1 MDIST
6 IVGVVAALAIVFT
19 VQILEGGSPASI
31 ILIPSMLLVFG
42 GALMAGMAG
51 GILKDTVGVGKQLQR
66 AFLAKVTPP
75 VMLLDNI
82 VKLAERAR
90 REGLL
95 ALEDAVKTVEHA
107 FLKRGLTL
115 AIDGTDPDELHD
127 ILHAEVAAKKKAD
140 KAGAKIFENMGGY
153 APTIGII
160 GTVMGLVHVL
170 SNLSDAEALG
180 EPISAAFVATLWGV
194 LSANLIWLPIAARLQ
209 RLSAVEAEEMEL
221 VIDGVLAIQAGSNPR
236 LVAQKLRSLLPP
248 DEMRKAEE
256 AASSKSKKAA

>member
-6 IVGVVAALAIVFT
+6 IVGVVAALSIIFV

-31 ILIPSMLLVFG
+31 LLIPSILLVFG
-42 GALMAGMAG
+42 GAFAAGMAG
-51 GILKDTVGVGKQLQR
+51 GVLKDSIGIGAQLQK
-66 AFLAKVTPP
+66 AFLAKVIPP
-75 VMLLDNI
+75 NELVDSV

-95 ALEDAVKTVEHA
+95 ALEDAVKTVEHP
-107 FLKRGLTL
+107 FLKRGLQL
-115 AIDGTDPDELHD
+115 AIDGTDPEELHE

-140 KAGAKIFENMGGY
+140 KAAMKLFENMGGY

-170 SNLSDAEALG
+170 ANLDKPAGLG
-180 EPISAAFVATLWGV
+180 EAISAAFVATLWGV
-194 LSANLIWLPIAARLQ
+194 LSANVIWLPIAARLA
-209 RLSAVEAEEMEL
+209 RLSGIEAEEMEL

-248 DEMRKAEE
+248 DAAKKSE
-256 AASSKSKKAA
+256 ASNTKKAA

>member
-19 VQILEGGSPASI
+19 VQILEGGSPSSI
-31 ILIPSMLLVFG
+31 LLLPSILLVFG
-42 GALMAGMAG
+42 GAYAAGMAG
-51 GILKDTVGVGKQLQR
+51 GVLKDATGIGKQLQK

-75 VMLLDNI
+75 NELVDSV

-107 FLKRGLTL
+107 FLKRGLQL
-115 AIDGTDPDELHD
+115 AIDGTDPEELSD
-127 ILHAEVAAKKKAD
+127 ILHAEVGAKRRAD
-140 KAGAKIFENMGGY
+140 KAGSKLFENMGGY

-170 SNLSDAEALG
+170 ANLDKPAGLG
-180 EPISAAFVATLWGV
+180 EAISAAFVATLWGV
-194 LSANLIWLPIAARLQ
+194 LSANLIWLPIAARLS
-209 RLSAVEAEEMEL
+209 RLSSIEAEEMEL

-248 DEMRKAEE
+248 DVAKKAE
-256 AASSKSKKAA
+256 AATTKKAA

>member
-1 MDIST
+1 MDIAT
-6 IVGVVAALAIVFT
+6 IVGVVAALAIVFV
-19 VQILEGGSPASI
+19 VQIMEGGSPASI

-42 GALMAGMAG
+42 GAFMAGMAG
-51 GILKDTVGVGKQLQR
+51 GVLKDAIGIGKMLQK

-75 VMLLDNI
+75 AKLVEDV

-95 ALEDAVKTVEHA
+95 ALEDAVKTVDHP
-107 FLKRGLTL
+107 FLKRGLQL
-115 AIDGTDPDELHD
+115 AIDGTDPEELHD
-127 ILHAEVAAKKKAD
+127 ILHAEVGAKKKAD
-140 KAGAKIFENMGGY
+140 KASARFFENMGGY

-170 SNLSDAEALG
+170 ENLDKPATLG
-180 EPISAAFVATLWGV
+180 HSIAAAFVATLWGV
-194 LSANLIWLPIAARLQ
+194 LSANLLWLPIAARLG
-209 RLSAVEAEEMEL
+209 RLSNIEAEEMEL

-248 DEMRKAEE
+248 DAAKAAE
-256 AASSKSKKAA
+256 AATSKKAA

>member
-6 IVGVVAALAIVFT
+6 IVGVVVSLVIVFT

-42 GALMAGMAG
+42 GAFMAGMAG
-51 GILKDTVGVGKQLQR
+51 GVLKDATGAGKQLQK

-75 VMLLDNI
+75 TQLVENI

-95 ALEDAVKTVEHA
+95 ALEDAVKTVEHP
-107 FLKRGLTL
+107 FIKRGLQM
-115 AIDGTDPDELHD
+115 AIVGTDPEELHD
-127 ILHAEVAAKKKAD
+127 ILHAEIAAKKKAD
-140 KAGAKIFENMGGY
+140 KASSKLFENMGGY

-170 SNLSDAEALG
+170 ENLNKPESLG
-180 EPISAAFVATLWGV
+180 HSISAAFVATLWGV
-194 LSANLIWLPIAARLQ
+194 LSANLIWLPVAARLT

-221 VIDGVLAIQAGSNPR
+221 VVDGVLAIQAGSNPR

-248 DEMRKAEE
+248 DEAKKAE
-256 AASSKSKKAA
+256 AAATTKKAA

>member
-1 MDIST
+1 MDLASI
-6 IVGVVAALAIVFT
+6 IGVVVGLVIVFT

-42 GALMAGMAG
+42 GAFAAAMAG
-51 GILKDTVGVGKQLQR
+51 GVMKDTKGFVGQVKK
-66 AFLAKVTPP
+66 AFTSKVTPP
-75 VMLLDNI
+75 TELVDNV

-95 ALEDAVKTVEHA
+95 ALEDAVKTVEHP
-107 FLKRGLTL
+107 FLKRGLQL

-140 KAGAKIFENMGGY
+140 KAGTKFFENMGGY

-170 SNLSDAEALG
+170 ENLDQPETLG
-180 EPISAAFVATLWGV
+180 HSIAAAFVATLWGV
-194 LSANLIWLPIAARLQ
+194 LSANIIWLPMAARLT
-209 RLSAVEAEEMEL
+209 RLSAIEAEEMEL

-248 DEMRKAEE
+248 DEMKKAES
-256 AASSKSKKAA
+256 ATATKKAA

>member
-6 IVGVVAALAIVFT
+6 IVGVFAALAIVFT
-19 VQILEGGSPASI
+19 VQILDGGSPASI
-31 ILIPSMLLVFG
+31 LLIPSMLLVFG
-42 GALMAGMAG
+42 GAFAAGMAG
-51 GILKDTVGVGKQLQR
+51 GVLKDATAIGKQLQK

-75 VMLLDNI
+75 TKLVDNI

-95 ALEDAVKTVEHA
+95 ALEDAVKTVEHP
-107 FLKRGLTL
+107 FLKRGLQL
-115 AIDGTDPDELHD
+115 AIDGTDPEELHD

-140 KAGAKIFENMGGY
+140 KAGSKLFENMGGY

-170 SNLSDAEALG
+170 ENLNKPQTLG
-180 EPISAAFVATLWGV
+180 PAISSAFVATLWGV
-194 LSANLIWLPIAARLQ
+194 LSANLIWLPVAARLG

-248 DEMRKAEE
+248 DEAKKAE
-256 AASSKSKKAA
+256 AAATTKKAA

>member
-6 IVGVVAALAIVFT
+6 IVGVVAALVIIFV
-19 VQILEGGSPASI
+19 VQILDGGEPASI
-31 ILIPSMLLVFG
+31 LLIPSMLLVFG
-42 GALMAGMAG
+42 GAFAAGMAG
-51 GILKDTVGVGKQLQR
+51 GVLKDSIGVGKQLQK
-66 AFLAKVTPP
+66 AFLAKVTAPT
-75 VMLLDNI
+75 MLVESI

-95 ALEDAVKTVEHA
+95 ALEDAVKTVEHP
-107 FLKRGLTL
+107 FLKRGLQL
-115 AIDGTDPDELHD
+115 AIDGTDPEELHD
-127 ILHAEVAAKKKAD
+127 ILHAEVTAKKKAD
-140 KAGAKIFENMGGY
+140 KAASKIFENMGGY

-170 SNLSDAEALG
+170 ANLDKPATLG
-180 EPISAAFVATLWGV
+180 PAISSAFVATLWGV
-194 LSANLIWLPIAARLQ
+194 LSANVIWLPVAARLG

-248 DEMRKAEE
+248 DEAKKAD
-256 AASSKSKKAA
+256 AASMKKAA

>member
-1 MDIST
+1 MDLAT
-6 IVGVVAALAIVFT
+6 ILGVVIALAIVFT

-42 GALMAGMAG
+42 GAFCAGMAG
-51 GILKDTVGVGKQLQR
+51 GVLKDALGAGKLLQK

-75 VMLLDNI
+75 NKLVDDI

-95 ALEDAVKTVEHA
+95 ALEDAVKTVEHP
-107 FLKRGLTL
+107 FLKRGLQL
-115 AIDGTDPDELHD
+115 AIDGTDPEELHD
-127 ILHAEVAAKKKAD
+127 ILHAEVGAKKKAD
-140 KAGAKIFENMGGY
+140 KAGMKIFENMGGY
-153 APTIGII
+153 APTVGII

-170 SNLSDAEALG
+170 ENLDKPETLG
-180 EPISAAFVATLWGV
+180 HSIAAAFVATLWGV
-194 LSANLIWLPIAARLQ
+194 LSANLIFLPVAARLT
-209 RLSAVEAEEMEL
+209 RLSGIEAEEMEL

-248 DEMRKAEE
+248 DAAKAAE
-256 AASSKSKKAA
+256 AASTKKAA

>member
-6 IVGVVAALAIVFT
+6 IVGIIAALAIVFT

-31 ILIPSMLLVFG
+31 ILIPSILLVFG
-42 GALMAGMAG
+42 GAFAAGMAG
-51 GILKDTVGVGKQLQR
+51 GVLKDAVGVGKLLQK
-66 AFLAKVTPP
+66 AFLAKVAPP
-75 VMLLDNI
+75 NMLVDDI

-95 ALEDAVKTVEHA
+95 ALEDAVKTVDHP
-107 FLKRGLTL
+107 FLKRGLQL
-115 AIDGTDPDELHD
+115 AIDGTDPEELHD

-140 KAGAKIFENMGGY
+140 KAGMKIFENMGGY

-170 SNLSDAEALG
+170 ENLDKPDTLG
-180 EPISAAFVATLWGV
+180 HSIAAAFVATLWGV
-194 LSANLIWLPIAARLQ
+194 LSANLLWLPLAARLG
-209 RLSAVEAEEMEL
+209 RISGIEAEEMEL
-221 VIDGVLAIQAGSNPR
+221 VIDGVLAIQSGSNPR

-248 DEMRKAEE
+248 DAAKAAE
-256 AASSKSKKAA
+256 AAAAKKAA